1 MRLRASLLLGAALA
15 APSFAHAQTS
25 PFLPDALFRDLVNE
39 ISGDRGFE
47 TARHLSHY
55 HRTDGSRD
63 FFAAA
68 EWMRGA
74 AEAAGLEDVKVVKQ
88 KWSGHSWSCRSGDAW
103 LVEPDAQR
111 LASYAEVAVSI
122 ADQSRT
128 THVTAELVDVGD
140 GTKDADYAG
149 KDVKGRIVL
158 ATGSTGKVMA
168 EAVWKRGALG
178 ILSHTTNRETS
189 FDYPDQVAWG
199 RLPYEAKG
207 VEGVKDGTPA
217 TFAVMISPRRGRALA
232 KRMAAADKPF
242 KVKVDIE
249 AEYPPA
255 GEQAFVEAWI
265 KGGEIHDQ
273 QIVLTAH
280 LQEEMTSAN
289 DDGSGCGSILEIGRA
304 LQQMIREGKIARP
317 KRDIRLWW
325 TNELDSEPQYFRENP
340 GEPRKMLLNIQQD
353 MVAARQSW
361 GGRVQYGARSPWSL
375 PHALEDVMESVLTM
389 VRDGNTSL
397 LTTRGTKLPPLFTRE
412 ILSVKGTREPFSAR
426 MVPYFGHSDHHAF
439 ANARIGVP
447 VTALINW
454 PDDWIHGTGDD
465 LDNIDATQLERNAVV
480 VAAVSLYF
488 ADADEEDAAA
498 LVPFVAARARVRL
511 ADTLSTAITGIVEAS
526 DRDTAIRDGRNLVH
540 QSYLKEEAAIASVRR
555 IAGKGRG
562 VDAIAR
568 QVAAVQESE
577 SRDQAALDSAFVG
590 ITGKSPA
597 KAEPTAVERELRAR
611 VYAPIAD
618 LGAYYDAMENAK
630 PVAGL
635 HSILLWETYN
645 FADGKRTAWDVY
657 EAVAAEALAAH
668 EFYYGTV
675 TPEQVR
681 EALDGAV
688 KVGAFTVATR

>member
-1 MRLRASLLLGAALA
+1 MRFALVLCAALGAPALA
-15 APSFAHAQTS
+15 SAQTS

-74 AEAAGLEDVKVVKQ
+74 AVAAGLEDVKVVKQ
-88 KWSGHSWSCRSGDAW
+88 KWNGHSWSCKSGDAW
-103 LVEPDAQR
+103 LVEPELQR

-140 GTKDADYAG
+140 GTRESDYAG
-149 KDVKGRIVL
+149 KGVKGRIVL
-158 ATGSTGKVMA
+158 ATGSTGKVMQ

-199 RLPYEAKG
+199 RLPYEAKD
-207 VEGVKDGTPA
+207 VDGVKDGTPS

-232 KRMAAADKPF
+232 KRLGAADKPF

-265 KGGEIHDQ
+265 KGSQIHDQ

-304 LQQMIREGKIARP
+304 LQQMIKEGRIARP

-340 GEPRKMLLNIQQD
+340 GEPKKILLNIQQD
-353 MVAARQSW
+353 MVAAKQSW
-361 GGRVQYGARSPWSL
+361 GGRVQYGARSPWSI

-426 MVPYFGHSDHHAF
+426 MIPYFGHSDHHAF

-465 LDNIDATQLERNAVV
+465 LDNIDPTQLERNAVV

-488 ADADEEDAAA
+488 AQASEADAAG

-511 ADTLSTAITGIVEAS
+511 ADTLSTAITGILEAS
-526 DRDTAIRDGRNLVH
+526 DREAALRAGRNLVH
-540 QSYLKEEAAIASVRR
+540 QSYLKEAAAIASVRR
-555 IAGKGRG
+555 IAGAGRG
-562 VDAIAR
+562 VEAIAR
-568 QVAAVQESE
+568 SVAGLKDAE
-577 SRDQAALDSAFVG
+577 SRDLDSLEKAFVG
-590 ITGKSPA
+590 ITGKSPVA
-597 KAEPTAVERELRAR
+597 AAPSPAEREMRTR

-618 LGAYYDAMENAK
+618 LGAYYDAMDNAK
-630 PVAGL
+630 PVTGL

-645 FADGKRTAWDVY
+645 FADGKRSAWDVY

-675 TPEQVR
+675 TPELVR

-688 KVGAFTVATR
+688 KAGAFTVATR